1 LTEEIFSEVY
11 MSFNERETKGGIIMD
26 MLMLKLSTK
35 FMKGIVAKIM
45 SKKLYKKLGYKIDI
59 QLNDV
64 QIDMVNGDVKLHIDV
79 DTKMNKTEFE
89 RLMEELGED

>member
-1 LTEEIFSEVY
+1 

>member
-1 LTEEIFSEVY
+1 
-11 MSFNERETKGGIIMD
+11 MD
-26 MLMLKLSTK
+26 ILMLKLSTK
-35 FMKGIVAKIM
+35 FMKGTVAKIV

-64 QIDMVNGDVKLHIDV
+64 RIDTINGDVKLHVNANAKI
-79 DTKMNKTEFE
+79 NKTEFE

>member
-1 LTEEIFSEVY
+1 
-11 MSFNERETKGGIIMD
+11 MD

-35 FMKGIVAKIM
+35 FMKGTVAKIV

-64 QIDMVNGDVKLHIDV
+64 RIDTINGDVKLHVNV
-79 DTKMNKTEFE
+79 DAKINRTEFE